1 MAPFLL
7 QQRAN
12 FAIHMDNSQNS
23 LLILVGSPRRDGNSA
38 LLAEAVQRGAESAG
52 TQVTLRF
59 VDDFVSQFLGDTRQ
73 SRRPS
78 GEDSSDDGFRE
89 VFFEDFLPA
98 DGVVFCS
105 PIYWYA
111 ISGQMKTFFDRTFT
125 YYAASYP
132 ESERVIEGMKH
143 KRIGLVLT
151 SEETYPGVAL
161 GPIHQLQEY
170 SRYTHSELVGV
181 VRGIGNSRGDV
192 LKDPANPVGQAEQL
206 GRELFARDFSD
217 YRIDTER
224 PGRVWG

>member
-1 MAPFLL
+1 MTQDPKK
-7 QQRAN
+7 
-12 FAIHMDNSQNS
+12 
-23 LLILVGSPRRDGNSA
+23 LLILVGSPRRNGNCSI
-38 LLAEAVQRGAESAG
+38 LAEAVKRGAEEEG
-52 TQVTLRF
+52 TEVTFHF
-59 VDDFVSQFLGDTRQ
+59 VDDFLSEFLQDNRQ
-73 SRRPS
+73 NRRAD
-78 GEDSSDDGFRE
+78 GEDDSQDGFRE

-111 ISGQMKTFFDRTFT
+111 MSGQMKTFFDRTFT

-161 GPIHQLQEY
+161 GPIHQIQEY

-181 VRGIGNSRGDV
+181 VRGVGNSRGDV
-192 LKDPANPVGQAEQL
+192 RKDPSNPIAEAEKL
-206 GRELFARDFSD
+206 GRQLFERIYSD
-217 YRIDTER
+217 YRIDTDR
-224 PGRVWG
+224 NAKAWG

>member
-1 MAPFLL
+1 MNAP
-7 QQRAN
+7 
-12 FAIHMDNSQNS
+12 DKSV
-23 LLILVGSPRRDGNSA
+23 LILVGSPRRNGNCA
-38 LLAEAVQRGAESAG
+38 LLAEAVKRGAESVE
-52 TQVTLRF
+52 TRVTLRF
-59 VDDFVSQFLGDTRQ
+59 VDDFISQFLGDTRQ
-73 SRRPS
+73 SRRGD
-78 GEDSSDDGFRE
+78 GEDDSEDGFRD

-98 DGVVFCS
+98 EGVVFCS

-111 ISGQMKTFFDRTFT
+111 MSGQMKTFFDRTFT

-192 LKDPANPVGQAEQL
+192 LKDPANPAAQAEQL
-206 GRELFARDFSD
+206 GRELFTRSFSD
-217 YRIDTER
+217 YRIDTDR
-224 PGRVWG
+224 PARVWG